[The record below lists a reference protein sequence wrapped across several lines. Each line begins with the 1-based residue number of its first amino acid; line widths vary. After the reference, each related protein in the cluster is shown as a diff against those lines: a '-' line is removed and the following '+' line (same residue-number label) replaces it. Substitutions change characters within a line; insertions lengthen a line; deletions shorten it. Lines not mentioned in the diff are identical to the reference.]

1 MNMSHVHGRYGDCES
16 KIEFV
21 LKNGV
26 IEKIELKSVPGKK
39 PLPVTQAK
47 KFKQL
52 ASLLGDEIVQSWINY
67 FVYNKKSERSVLLN
81 RECIIMC
88 FLAVVFFTFF
98 LIKFE
103 ISSTITAKQ

>member
-1 MNMSHVHGRYGDCES
+1 LPKLYEYLGIIVFFYSNEHEPVHVHGRYGDCES

-67 FVYNKKSERSVLLN
+67 FVYNKKIITKKIKGSLN
-81 RECIIMC
+81 
-88 FLAVVFFTFF
+88 
-98 LIKFE
+98 
-103 ISSTITAKQ
+103 